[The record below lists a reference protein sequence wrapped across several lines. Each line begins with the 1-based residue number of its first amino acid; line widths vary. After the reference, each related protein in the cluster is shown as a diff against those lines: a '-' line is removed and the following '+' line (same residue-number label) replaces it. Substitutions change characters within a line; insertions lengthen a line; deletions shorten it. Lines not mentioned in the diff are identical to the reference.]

1 MLKRRLAKRL
11 CTIITAIVLVISM
24 IPMGIINLSAD
35 QTLLGYKGPYLD
47 DDKHVATYMRKDY
60 FKQGSFEIQFMYDA
74 VGTPSSSAASEGFN
88 DTFEFVVFDTNNGGM
103 KKTKIGP
110 NGYDKTGTVK
120 PVKDKVYKVTVP
132 ISVIENKLLSGQ
144 AYGIMLQTGG
154 IGTSIVSVASLK
166 YISSNTPYVQKEFTA
181 TGSWSKGN
189 SGTMTVSPKG
199 AAIVKPGVSDI
210 EVSAVDFGGWT
221 NPTVEVTVTY
231 PQAKNNVQAEILV
244 NGKPVKSNYVNA
256 KAGTY
261 TYSTKLPLSA
271 SSFTACYDG
280 CSVTRIKVYD
290 KEENIPIIPPEQN
303 NPLIENGGPYDGDAT
318 YIQTF
323 MKSDYQ
329 GKGAFELK
337 YKFTEV
343 GTPSAPQEGEA
354 DLGYG
359 DTFEF
364 LVFDTA
370 WGGWNRT
377 TVGPAGID
385 TADTTA
391 PINDQVYTATVDIST
406 IEAALSTTAS
416 PYGINLQT
424 GAQLGTSKVE
434 IVSLKYVDS
443 TTPYVQKAFTATG
456 SWTKGTASTM
466 TVTPNGAA
474 VVNSNEWNI
483 EVSGLDLSAWT
494 NPTVGVTVTYAA
506 AQTYVQAEIL
516 VDGTTPIPL
525 DPNYPSPAAGTYTYT
540 TEIPNTT
547 ESFLACYDACTV
559 TEIKVYDNVEGNV
572 EKVVTGQTASTI
584 ANDMGLVWN
593 LGNSLEAVDGNSAS
607 ETYGQVGEKAWGNPK
622 TTKKL
627 IQAVKAAGFNTIR
640 VPISY
645 LNKIGTAPNYEIDTD
660 YLDRIQQVVDYAY
673 DMGMYVVI
681 NIHNDGGE
689 GIPGKWLNV
698 GTTDE
703 TARAEMVNKF
713 GKVWA
718 QIADKF
724 ADYDQKLIFEAANE
738 LMITGNYNQAPAPA
752 YTNINTLNQKFV
764 DVVRAAGTNNA
775 DRALIV
781 TGYNTNIDLTT
792 TAAGFVKPTDSTQ
805 NRLMLSVHYYAPDD
819 FTMGSATQWPTGEE
833 VATNYYSEA
842 YMEAQIDKAAA
853 TGLALGMP
861 VFLGE
866 YGPENHSDNT
876 AARAYYCNKL
886 NEFAAGNGI
895 VTAYWDNGFT
905 GQGGTAL
912 FDRTNNV
919 ITAAGQTIVD
929 AIIAGYNEG
938 K

>member
-1 MLKRRLAKRL
+1 MLKTKLSKRL
-11 CTIITAIVLVISM
+11 CTIVTAIVLVISM

-47 DDKHVATYMRKDY
+47 DDEHVATYMRNDY
-60 FKQGSFEIQFMYDA
+60 FKQGSFEFQFKYEA
-74 VGTPSSSAASEGFN
+74 VGTPSSSAASDGFN
-88 DTFEFVVFDTNNGGM
+88 DTFEFLVFDTNYGGM
-103 KKTKIGP
+103 IKTKIGP
-110 NGYDKTGTVK
+110 NGYDKTDTIK

-154 IGTSIVSVASLK
+154 IGTSIVSVVSLK
-166 YISSNTPYVQKEFTA
+166 YISNNTPYVQKEFTA
-181 TGSWSKGN
+181 IGSWRKGS
-189 SGTMTVSPKG
+189 SGTLTVNPKG
-199 AAIVKPGVSDI
+199 AAIVKTDVSDI
-210 EVSAVDFGGWT
+210 EVSAVDFSGWT

-231 PQAKNNVQAEILV
+231 PQSKNNVQAEILV
-244 NGKPVKSNYVNA
+244 NDTPVKRNYVNV

-261 TYSTKLPLSA
+261 TYSTKLA
-271 SSFTACYDG
+271 SSVISFKACYDG
-280 CSVTRIKVYD
+280 CSVTSIKVYD
-290 KEENIPIIPPEQN
+290 KEESIPIEPDQN
-303 NPLIENGGPYDGDAT
+303 EPLITNGGPYEGDAFYIGT
-318 YIQTF
+318 Y

-343 GTPSAPQEGEA
+343 GTPSSPQEGQA

-391 PINDQVYTATVDIST
+391 PTANQVYTATVDITT
-406 IEAALSTTAS
+406 IEAALSTSGS

-424 GAQLGTSKVE
+424 GSQLGTSKVE

-443 TTPYVQKAFTATG
+443 TTPYVQQAFTATG

-466 TVTPNGAA
+466 SVTPKGAA
-474 VVNSNEWNI
+474 VVNPNEWNI
-483 EVSGLDLSAWT
+483 EVSGVDFSAWK
-494 NPTVGVTVTYAA
+494 NPTVEVTATYDA

-516 VDGTTPIPL
+516 VDGIAV

-540 TEIPNTT
+540 TEIPNTAK
-547 ESFLACYDACTV
+547 SFLACYDNCTV
-559 TEIKVYDNVEGNV
+559 TEIKVYDNVAGNV
-572 EKVVTGQTASTI
+572 EKVVTNQTASTI
-584 ANDMGLVWN
+584 ANDMGLAWN
-593 LGNSLEAVDGNSAS
+593 LGNSLEAVDGDTSS

-622 TTKKL
+622 TTRKL
-627 IQAVKAAGFNTIR
+627 FQAVKAAGFNTIR
-640 VPISY
+640 VPITY
-645 LNKIGTAPNYEIDTD
+645 LNKIGTAPNYTIDAA

-689 GIPGKWLNV
+689 GIPGKWLNIN
-698 GTTDE
+698 TTDE
-703 TARAEMVNKF
+703 AARAEMVDKF

-724 ADYDQKLIFEAANE
+724 ADYDQKLVFEAANE
-738 LMITGNYNQAPAPA
+738 LMISGNYGQAPAPA
-752 YTNINTLNQKFV
+752 YTNINALNQKFV

-792 TAAGFVKPTDSTQ
+792 TAAGFVKPTDSTA

-819 FTMGSATQWPTGEE
+819 FTMGNATQWPTGEE
-833 VATNYYSEA
+833 VATNYYSKA
-842 YMEAQIDKAAA
+842 YMEAQINKAVA
-853 TGLALGMP
+853 TGAALEMP

-866 YGPENHSDNT
+866 YGPENHSNNT
-876 AARAYYCNKL
+876 NARANYCYWLNYYC
-886 NEFAAGNGI
+886 AMNGI

-919 ITAAGQTIVD
+919 ITEAGQTIVNS
-929 AIIAGYNEG
+929 IKAGYNEG

>member
-1 MLKRRLAKRL
+1 MKL
-11 CTIITAIVLVISM
+11 
-24 IPMGIINLSAD
+24 
-35 QTLLGYKGPYLD
+35 
-47 DDKHVATYMRKDY
+47 RK
-60 FKQGSFEIQFMYDA
+60 
-74 VGTPSSSAASEGFN
+74 
-88 DTFEFVVFDTNNGGM
+88 
-103 KKTKIGP
+103 
-110 NGYDKTGTVK
+110 
-120 PVKDKVYKVTVP
+120 
-132 ISVIENKLLSGQ
+132 KLLS
-144 AYGIMLQTGG
+144 
-154 IGTSIVSVASLK
+154 V
-166 YISSNTPYVQKEFTA
+166 
-181 TGSWSKGN
+181 
-189 SGTMTVSPKG
+189 
-199 AAIVKPGVSDI
+199 
-210 EVSAVDFGGWT
+210 VSAMALAATCMTSAVSFADDTLIT
-221 NPTVEVTVTY
+221 NKAVE
-231 PQAKNNVQAEILV
+231 
-244 NGKPVKSNYVNA
+244 
-256 KAGTY
+256 
-261 TYSTKLPLSA
+261 
-271 SSFTACYDG
+271 
-280 CSVTRIKVYD
+280 
-290 KEENIPIIPPEQN
+290 
-303 NPLIENGGPYDGDAT
+303 GDAT

-391 PINDQVYTATVDIST
+391 PIKDQVYTATVDIST

-443 TTPYVQKAFTATG
+443 TTPYVQEAFTATG

-474 VVNSNEWNI
+474 VVNPNEWNI
-483 EVSGLDLSAWT
+483 EVSALDLSAWT
-494 NPTVGVTVTYAA
+494 NPTVEVTATYAA

-516 VDGTTPIPL
+516 VDGTTAV
-525 DPNYPSPAAGTYTYT
+525 DPNYPSPAAGTYTYV
-540 TEIPNTT
+540 TEIPNTAK
-547 ESFLACYDACTV
+547 SFLACYDNCTV
-559 TEIKVYDNVEGNV
+559 TEIKVYDNVEGNAV
-572 EKVVTGQTASTI
+572 KVVTGQTASTI
-584 ANDMGLVWN
+584 ANDMGLAWN

-645 LNKIGTAPNYEIDTD
+645 LNKIGTAPNYTVDAD
-660 YLDRIQQVVDYAY
+660 YLDRIQEVVDYAY

-738 LMITGNYNQAPAPA
+738 LMISGNYNQAPAPA
-752 YTNINTLNQKFV
+752 YTNINALNQKFV
-764 DVVRAAGTNNA
+764 EVVRAAGANNA

-842 YMEAQIDKAAA
+842 YMEAQINKASE
-853 TGLALGMP
+853 TGASLGMP
-861 VFLGE
+861 IFLGE

-876 AARAYYCNKL
+876 VARAKYCNRL
-886 NEFAAGNGI
+886 NYYAKDCGNV

>member
-47 DDKHVATYMRKDY
+47 DDEHVATYMRKDY

-303 NPLIENGGPYDGDAT
+303 NPLIENGGPYEGDAT

-329 GKGAFELK
+329 RKGAFELK

-385 TADTTA
+385 TADTATPA
-391 PINDQVYTATVDIST
+391 ENQVYTATVDIST

-466 TVTPNGAA
+466 TVTPKGAA
-474 VVNSNEWNI
+474 VVNPNEWNI

-494 NPTVGVTVTYAA
+494 NPTVDVTVTYAA

-516 VDGTTPIPL
+516 VDGTTPL
-525 DPNYPSPAAGTYTYT
+525 DPNYPSPASGTYTYT

-559 TEIKVYDNVEGNV
+559 TEIKVYDNVAGNV

-593 LGNSLEAVDGNSAS
+593 LGNSFESVDRRFES

-738 LMITGNYNQAPAPA
+738 FMISGNYNQASAPA
-752 YTNINTLNQKFV
+752 YTNINALNQKFV
-764 DVVRAAGTNNA
+764 DVVRAAGTNNV

-792 TAAGFVKPTDSTQ
+792 TAVGFVKPADSTA
-805 NRLMLSVHYYAPDD
+805 NRLMLSVHYMCPDD
-819 FTMGSATQWPTGEE
+819 FTLGGQTQWPTGDNN
-833 VATNYYSEA
+833 ASNYNSEA
-842 YMEAQIDKAAA
+842 YMQQQMNKAAA
-853 TGLALGMP
+853 TGTALEMP
-861 VFLGE
+861 IFLGE

-886 NEFAAGNGI
+886 NEFAAGNCI
-895 VTAYWDNGFT
+895 VTAYWDNGST
-905 GQGGTAL
+905 TTGGTAL

-929 AIIAGYNEG
+929 AIISGYNEG